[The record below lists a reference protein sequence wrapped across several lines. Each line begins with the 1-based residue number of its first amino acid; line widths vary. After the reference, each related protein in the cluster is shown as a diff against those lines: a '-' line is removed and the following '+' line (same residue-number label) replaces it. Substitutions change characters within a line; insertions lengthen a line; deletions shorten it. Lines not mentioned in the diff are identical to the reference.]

1 MAGLGYLDKSE
12 SLISGDMQ
20 ETMKRLVRIEKLVEE
35 ILTIRAQMVEYDR
48 KRNHN
53 RECLG
58 AFRRGEVKQQ
68 SSKLWLSYA
77 DQMIKMPRKNIMSI
91 VEGD

>member
-1 MAGLGYLDKSE
+1 M
-12 SLISGDMQ
+12 SGDMQ
-20 ETMKRLVRIEKLVEE
+20 ETMKRLTRIEKLVEE
-35 ILTIRAQMVEYDR
+35 ILTLRAQMVEFDR

-68 SSKLWLSYA
+68 SSKLWLSYG
-77 DQMIKMPRKNIMSI
+77 DQILKLPRKNIMSI
-91 VEGD
+91 VESD

>member
-1 MAGLGYLDKSE
+1 MTLRHQL
-12 SLISGDMQ
+12 
-20 ETMKRLVRIEKLVEE
+20 
-35 ILTIRAQMVEYDR
+35 VEYDR

-58 AFRRGEVKQQ
+58 AFRRGEIKQQ
-68 SSKLWLSYA
+68 SSKLWISYGE
-77 DQMIKMPRKNIMSI
+77 QMLKLPRKSILSI